1 MLKNAFVSSIRF
13 EFKRIS
19 AIFEGKEP
27 SGITTVAINPFPLSL
42 LGGSSASS
50 GVEGSGLLPDSHLAV
65 LDGREVVDE
74 HINYEVDGEEF
85 YLYPVIPEWCEVEK

>member
-1 MLKNAFVSSIRF
+1 MKF
-13 EFKRIS
+13 
-19 AIFEGKEP
+19 
-27 SGITTVAINPFPLSL
+27 
-42 LGGSSASS
+42 SASKFRKDKRYRR
-50 GVEGSGLLPDSHLAV
+50 LLPDSHLAV